1 MYYNAFNEAK
11 SEIKQ
16 IIMEALGRLTAAEK
30 IPAEALPAFQVTV
43 PSDSSHGDFSANTAL
58 VSAKLLKT
66 NPRALAQLIAEEAV
80 LDYTS
85 FDKIEVAGPGFLNFF
100 LGEKWFAGVVENAL
114 KLGGDYGKTQLGA
127 GKRVLVEFVSANP
140 TGPMHIGNARGGAIG
155 DCLASLLQAAGYK
168 ADREFY
174 INDAGNQISKFGK
187 SLSLRYM
194 QICSEAG
201 QKIANECGSDMEKFT
216 EAVYSDTETFPMP
229 EDVYLGQDIIE
240 HAKNYYDLN
249 GADSLAKTDEEAR
262 QSALVEYALP
272 INEKRLETD
281 LLKYRIK
288 YDNWFKES
296 SLHNSGAVS
305 EVIEHLKK
313 GGHTYEKDG
322 ALWLRAT
329 DFGGEQDF
337 VLVRSNGFPTYIVP
351 DIAYHYNKLVVRGY
365 DKAINVLGA
374 DHHGYVKRMRIC
386 LQAMGIDEKR
396 LDVVM
401 CQMVNL
407 VRDGETV
414 KLSKRSGKAITLTTL
429 LDEVPIDN
437 ARFFFNLRDT
447 NTHLDF
453 DLDLAVRES
462 KENPVFY
469 VQYAHARLCR
479 LIGKMADDGA
489 KYNGETLSYFADK
502 PLTDGK
508 REFTLEE
515 SEKESLARKEAE
527 MFLIRKI
534 AELPEVI
541 NDAASDYSPFKLTKY
556 VYELAQVFHKFY
568 DTCPIKE
575 AEENIKLSR
584 LALCEASR
592 LVIKNVLTLLKI
604 EAPEKM

>member
-1 MYYNAFNEAK
+1 MYYNAVKDAK
-11 SEIKQ
+11 DGVKE
-16 IIMEALGRLTAAEK
+16 IIMSAMGGLVGAGK
-30 IPAEALPAFQVTV
+30 IPAEPLPAFQVTV
-43 PSDSSHGDFSANTAL
+43 PQDSAHGDFSANAAL
-58 VSAKLLKT
+58 VSAKALKT
-66 NPRALAQLIAEEAV
+66 NPRALAQMIADEV
-80 LDYTS
+80 KLDGTG
-85 FDKIEVAGPGFLNFF
+85 FDKVEVAGSGFLNFY
-100 LGEKWFAGVVENAL
+100 LGGSWFSGVVTNTL
-114 KLGGDYGKTQLGA
+114 KLGGDYGKTDLGA

-155 DCLASLLQAAGYK
+155 DCLASLLQEAGYT

-194 QICSEAG
+194 QLCGEDG
-201 QKIANECGSDMEKFT
+201 QKVIGESGNDMEKLT
-216 EAVYSDTETFPMP
+216 AAIYNDTETFPMP

-240 HAKNYYDLN
+240 HAKNFYDKN
-249 GADSLAKTDEEAR
+249 GGKFADSSEEDR
-262 QSALVEYALP
+262 QKALVDYALP
-272 INEKRLETD
+272 INEERLETD

-296 SLHNSGAVS
+296 SLHNSGAVK
-305 EVIEHLKK
+305 EVIEHLKA
-313 GGHTYEKDG
+313 GGHTYEQDG

-351 DIAYHYNKLVVRGY
+351 DIAYHYNKLVTRGY
-365 DKAINVLGA
+365 DKAIDVLGA

-407 VRDGETV
+407 VRDGEVV
-414 KLSKRSGKAITLTTL
+414 KLSKRSGKAITLSTL

-453 DLDLAVRES
+453 DLDLAVEES
-462 KENPVFY
+462 SKNPVFY
-469 VQYAHARLCR
+469 VQYAHARICR
-479 LIGKMADDGA
+479 VLEKMADDGV
-489 KYNGETLSYFADK
+489 KYGGGAVKF
-502 PLTDGK
+502 
-508 REFTLEE
+508 
-515 SEKESLARKEAE
+515 SEEAE
-527 MFLIRKI
+527 LALIRRI
-534 AELPEVI
+534 AALPELI
-541 NDAASDYSPFKLTKY
+541 NEAAEEYSPFKLTKY
-556 VYELAQVFHKFY
+556 VYELAQSFHKFY
-568 DTCPIKE
+568 DSCPIKD
-575 AEENIKLSR
+575 AETEVKLSR
-584 LALCEASR
+584 LALCGAVKT
-592 LVIKNVLTLLKI
+592 VIKNVLTLLKI